1 MGELTKKRVH
11 WKEYNGTELIADED
25 VDVLTSADAVTFD
38 DGETMQY
45 KYSQGQF
52 VSPSDMG
59 YKDNLRTTNKS
70 TLVDAINE
78 IKTSATSNE
87 SSITSLTNRV
97 SSNETDIASLESR
110 MNTAESD
117 VTSLETRV
125 STAENDIN
133 TLENRMDTAE
143 NDIGALETRMNTAE
157 TDIGALETRVTPLT
171 LGGTGA
177 TSASGALSNLGIT
190 ATASELNYV
199 DGVTSNIQTQLNG
212 KASSSHTHSASD
224 VTSGTLP
231 IARGGTGATSASGIL
246 SNLGLT
252 ATASELN
259 KLDGMTAT
267 TTELN
272 YVDGVTSNIQ
282 TQLNGKASTETY
294 TATLSTSWSGDSA
307 PYTQT
312 VTVSGITSSDTP
324 IVDVVLSTESE
335 TALSQLEAWG
345 CVSQI
350 TTDTNSITATCLEDK
365 PTTAIP
371 IQLKVVR

>member
-1 MGELTKKRVH
+1 MGELAKKRVH
-11 WKEYNGTELIADED
+11 WKEYNGDTLIHDED
-25 VDVLTSADAVTFD
+25 VDVLTSADCVTFD

-45 KYSQGQF
+45 KYTQGQF

-59 YKDNLRTTNKS
+59 YKTNLRTENKS

-78 IKTSATSNE
+78 VKTSATSNE
-87 SSITSLTNRV
+87 SSITSLANRV
-97 SSNETDIASLESR
+97 STNE
-110 MNTAESD
+110 N
-117 VTSLETRV
+117 
-125 STAENDIN
+125 
-133 TLENRMDTAE
+133 
-143 NDIGALETRMNTAE
+143 
-157 TDIGALETRVTPLT
+157 DIGALETRVTPLT

-177 TSASGALSNLGIT
+177 TSASGA
-190 ATASELNYV
+190 
-199 DGVTSNIQTQLNG
+199 
-212 KASSSHTHSASD
+212 
-224 VTSGTLP
+224 
-231 IARGGTGATSASGIL
+231 L

-282 TQLNGKASTETY
+282 TQLNGKAITKTY
-294 TATLSTSWSGDSA
+294 TATLSTSWSGSSA

-324 IVDVVLSTESE
+324 IIDVVLSSTTS

-345 CVSQI
+345 CVSKI
-350 TTDTNSITATCLEDK
+350 TTSTNSITATCLEDK
-365 PTTAIP
+365 PITAIP